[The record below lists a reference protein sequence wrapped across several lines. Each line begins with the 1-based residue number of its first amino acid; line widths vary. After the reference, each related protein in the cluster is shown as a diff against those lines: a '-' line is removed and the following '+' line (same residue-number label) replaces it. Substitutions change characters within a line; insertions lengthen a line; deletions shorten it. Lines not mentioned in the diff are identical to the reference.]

1 MTDFSNEDRKE
12 FRAVLVT
19 MLDKHLAKV
28 LWKTDFAS
36 KVIIDDFYNKVDG
49 YINFIE
55 SNFVDTEIHLDL
67 SNDSSH
73 DEMFS
78 DFIFFVLDCDEYK
91 DLKTDKIEQRLCRF
105 VHDDYRNIYQWGI
118 ATGRQFIKTIAK
130 QIVEYDDYEL
140 SDILGMKK
148 EDILK
153 NRFTKTPLPSQFISD
168 QLHEPIT
175 CRLITS
181 PRELYF
187 LVCNREEVIYRFK
200 KWYYENYVEERLQ

>member
-1 MTDFSNEDRKE
+1 MTGFSNEDRKE
-12 FRAVLVT
+12 FHDILVM
-19 MLDKHLAKV
+19 MLDKHLPKV
-28 LWKTDFAS
+28 VWRTDFAS
-36 KVIIDDFYNKVDG
+36 KYIVDDFYNKVDN

-91 DLKTDKIEQRLCRF
+91 DLKSDKIEQRLCRF
-105 VHDDYRNIYQWGI
+105 VHNEYRNIYQWGI
-118 ATGRQFIKTIAK
+118 ATGKQFIRTIAK
-130 QIVEYDDYEL
+130 QIVEYDDWEL
-140 SDILGMKK
+140 SNILGMKK

-153 NRFTKTPLPSQFISD
+153 DRFAKTPLLSQFIND
-168 QLHEPIT
+168 QLRESVT
-175 CRLITS
+175 GQLVMS

-187 LVCNREEVIYRFK
+187 LVCNREEVIRVFK
-200 KWYYENYVEERLQ
+200 KWYYANYVEERLQ